1 MNKKIIAVALA
12 SLLGNAVSAWA
23 EGPTVYGRLDGN
35 IEAASNDKATG
46 ATNLTR
52 LSSNASRF
60 GVRGSKDLDGGLQ
73 AIYQAEVGFDL
84 LGTPGNGMGTSRNSM
99 LGLKGD
105 FGTTFMGNWDT
116 PYFVSHDPVENF
128 GNNTLATGLNL
139 TGRAANG
146 ATIANFNNHQS
157 NVVQYWSPSFGG
169 FQAKVAYAPD
179 NNQTVVKNQTVF
191 SASATYDNDAFYGA
205 VAFENHQDGSFTG
218 QSDRA
223 SRLVGAA
230 KFGASLVSLTFEN
243 IAVGTSASTSAART
257 GFELAG
263 KYVFG
268 ANHIAAEYSVA
279 NDLGNAV
286 DTGASQYSLR
296 YGRDLGKDTEFFGFY
311 SALTN
316 KVNGTYNFKDGAI
329 AGAAGSKLSGFG
341 VGIAHNF

>member
-1 MNKKIIAVALA
+1 MQKKIIVVALA
-12 SLLGNAVSAWA
+12 SLLSTSISAWA
-23 EGPTVYGRLDGN
+23 DGPTVYGRFDGN
-35 IEAASNDKATG
+35 IESASNDKATG

-60 GVRGSKDLDGGLQ
+60 GVRGENDLGDGLK

-84 LGTPGNGMGTSRNSM
+84 LGSPGNGMGSSRNSM
-99 LGLKGD
+99 LGLKGN
-105 FGTTFMGNWDT
+105 FGTAFMGNWDT
-116 PYFVSHDPVENF
+116 PYFTSHDPVENF

-146 ATIANFNNHQS
+146 ASIANFNNHQS
-157 NVVQYWSPSFGG
+157 NVVQYWSPSIGG

-179 NNQTVVKNQTVF
+179 NTQTQVKNQTVL
-191 SASATYDNDAFYGA
+191 SASAAYDHDFFYGA
-205 VAFENHQDGSFTG
+205 YAFESHKDGSFNG
-218 QSDRA
+218 QADRA
-223 SRLVGAA
+223 SRVVGAV
-230 KFGASLVSLTFEN
+230 KLGASLVSLTFEN
-243 IAVGTSASTSAART
+243 IAVGTSTSTSASRT

-268 ANHIAAEYSVA
+268 SNHIGVEYSMA
-279 NDLGNAV
+279 GDLGSVA
-286 DTGASQYSLR
+286 DTGASQVSLR
-296 YGRDLGKDTEFFGFY
+296 YGHDLGKDTEFFGFY